1 MATKIVNATFTSTV
15 TDSITLN
22 GKTYG
27 NTNTNTAGSC
37 NEAYERVFHVPP
49 VSATQC
55 WIPILSATT
64 EPDSGGDVTFGE
76 FEYARFTN
84 CDDEYPIWLKFTNTD
99 GICTDTS
106 GASQCFCVKLDA
118 GATYL
123 TPSSQWLATGSDI
136 DCTTILAEG
145 GRKAKTQLQLP
156 TFWTVHAIAHTTVC
170 DLEMFV
176 VTT

>member
-1 MATKIVNATFTSTV
+1 MATTLENATFTTTV
-15 TDSITLN
+15 TDSVTLN
-22 GKTYG
+22 GKAYG
-27 NTNTNTAGSC
+27 NTNTYAIGSC
-37 NEAYERVFHVPP
+37 NEAYERILHVPA

-64 EPDSGGDVTFGE
+64 EPDSGGDVTFAE

-84 CDDEYPIWLKFTNTD
+84 LDSEYPIWLKFTNTD
-99 GICTDTS
+99 GICANHALATQS
-106 GASQCFCVKLDA
+106 FCVKLDA
-118 GATYL
+118 GMTYI
-123 TPSSQWLATGSDI
+123 TPSSQWLATNADI

-145 GRKAKTQLQLP
+145 GKKEKSQLVLP
-156 TFWTVHAIAHTTVC
+156 TAWTVHAIAHTTVC